1 MIKLDLLDALTDNEL
16 DQIEAYSQ
24 VLKKRRDDERKAKA
38 MDEARAIQDEA
49 LKKAEAVLAIAGL
62 KLKDLNGKAKGRG
75 PKKRAYHTGH
85 QYQHPT
91 NKALNW
97 NGKGKK
103 PAWLASLEA
112 EGKTA
117 MEVGIA

>member
-1 MIKLDLLDALTDNEL
+1 MIKLDLLDALTDSEL
-16 DQIEAYSQ
+16 GEVEAYSQ
-24 VLKKRRDDERKAKA
+24 ALKQRRDEERKAKA
-38 MDEARAIQDEA
+38 MDEARALQAEA

-62 KLKDLNGKAKGRG
+62 KLKDLNGKGKGRA

-103 PAWLASLEA
+103 PAWLTALEA
-112 EGKTA
+112 EGGA
-117 MEVGIA
+117 AREVVNA